1 MSLVI
6 NIYYKGKG
14 DSARKFAEEMEKTGV
29 ADRVRNERGN
39 LSYEYFYPKND
50 ETTVLLIDKWT
61 DEKALDIHHKSPMM
75 DEIAVLRKKYS
86 LSMRVERFTEIK

>member
-1 MSLVI
+1 MSFVI
-6 NIYYKGKG
+6 NVYYKGKG
-14 DSARKFAEEMEKTGV
+14 DAARKFAEEMEKTGV
-29 ADRVRNERGN
+29 ADRVRDEPGN

-75 DEIAVLRKKYS
+75 EEIAALRKKYS
-86 LSMRVERFTEIK
+86 LSMRAERFVEIK